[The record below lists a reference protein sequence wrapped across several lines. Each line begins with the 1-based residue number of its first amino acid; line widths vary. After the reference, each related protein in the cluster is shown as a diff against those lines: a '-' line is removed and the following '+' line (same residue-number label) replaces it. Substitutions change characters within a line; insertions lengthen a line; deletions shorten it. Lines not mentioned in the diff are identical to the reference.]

1 MERLVLLLGAKGAV
15 EASRPALYMVLIG
28 PAARA
33 WAFPA
38 AHQLRARGL
47 RVEIEG
53 EEKSL
58 KSQMRR
64 ADKLR
69 ARFALIVGDDEL
81 KSRKAILRDMDSKE
95 QFEIDLERIEEEITA
110 RLTAED

>member
-1 MERLVLLLGAKGAV
+1 
-15 EASRPALYMVLIG
+15 MVLIG

-33 WAFPA
+33 WAFPV
-38 AHQLRARGL
+38 AHQLRASGL

-81 KSRKAILRDMDSKE
+81 KNRKAILRDMDSKE
-95 QFEIDLERIEEEITA
+95 QCEIDLERIADEIMQ
-110 RLTAED
+110 RLSAED